1 MQFIRYIVGAIGF
14 LLVWIVVAA
23 VVGYVVWMF
32 FPPSTEQRA
41 GTQHIY
47 IGIGLDW
54 RNLPGTILGLLA
66 GIQSFRVSVR
76 GKT

>member
-14 LLVWIVVAA
+14 LLVWFVVA
-23 VVGYVVWMF
+23 VVIGFVVTF
-32 FPPSTEQRA
+32 FIPPTNGEH
-41 GTQHIY
+41 TV
-47 IGIGLDW
+47 IGIGFNW

-76 GKT
+76 GKK